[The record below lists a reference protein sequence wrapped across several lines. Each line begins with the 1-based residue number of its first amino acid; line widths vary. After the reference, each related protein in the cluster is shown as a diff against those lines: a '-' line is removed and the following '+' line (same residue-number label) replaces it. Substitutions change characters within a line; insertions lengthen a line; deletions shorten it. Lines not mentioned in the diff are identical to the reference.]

1 MEYRMYVLV
10 LRQLD
15 GINKGIQA
23 THACLEYALKYG
35 DTKEYQDYIN
45 NNKTVIILNG
55 GTSSDLY
62 CIYEDLT
69 RYKINFGYFREPD
82 LNDAITAICFLADER
97 VYNGPT
103 LKEYLE
109 EHNYEKIMP
118 SATFASCGEY
128 VEVIGGKKNAIIKD
142 IISNKRLAN

>member
-35 DTKEYQDYIN
+35 DTEEYQNYIN
-45 NNKTVIILNG
+45 NDKTVIILNG
-55 GTSSDLY
+55 GTSIDLY
-62 CIYEDLT
+62 SIYEDLVNNNI
-69 RYKINFGYFREPD
+69 KFGYFREPD
-82 LNDAITAICFLADER
+82 LDNMITAICFLADER

-109 EHNYEKIMP
+109 TNDDKKTMC
-118 SATFASCGEY
+118 SVTFASCAQY
-128 VEVIGGKKNAIIKD
+128 VDAIGGKKNAIIKD